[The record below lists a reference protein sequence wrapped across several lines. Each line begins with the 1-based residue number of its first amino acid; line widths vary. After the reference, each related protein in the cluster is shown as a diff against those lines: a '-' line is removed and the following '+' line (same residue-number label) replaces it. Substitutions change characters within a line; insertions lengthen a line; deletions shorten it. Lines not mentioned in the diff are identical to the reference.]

1 MGWIGW
7 DHLYR
12 LRDFTFPQVGEAD
25 HTLGQT
31 WRFGV
36 WVNGKFSW
44 SDDESFSR
52 KLAYVHNSLVTDVTL
67 DDPNKLGVRL
77 VINDAFHHRKPV
89 WLKRMAVTNLRQEAA
104 DVRLFFHH
112 NVAMG
117 GTTNR
122 NGVKYYPQRRA
133 LTANRTHY
141 WIMASAMVEGG
152 EVGFSDYSCG
162 QKGFNGKEGTYKD
175 AEDGELARGHVAQG
189 SVDSVG
195 GIRLHLEPGET
206 KVAYY
211 WLVFGEDFDS
221 VNEVEETVRS
231 HPDQLI
237 QSTTKYWQY
246 WLAKNTAA
254 LSRSD
259 VCFSNSP
266 ANPAKKESHG
276 NGLADLSQGLKDLYD
291 RSLLVV
297 RMLSSVSG
305 AIMAAVDDDQLDFN
319 RDGYDYCWPRDGA
332 INAAAM
338 DAAGFGEISRSFY
351 AFIRRVRTKKG
362 YLGHRYTPSGA
373 PGSTWHPDVGVNG
386 EIQLPIQEDET
397 ALAVLGAWH
406 HYRAHRDTEYMYESA
421 DNLYSN
427 FIVPA
432 ADFLCRYVD
441 ASGLPLPSWD
451 LWEEKRGVHA
461 WTVATVYAG
470 LCAAARLAKPVDA
483 DRGEKRAEKY
493 KEAAAKVKSAF
504 EAKFYS
510 ESLGRFVSRLTET
523 GEQASIIDASM
534 HGIWYFGLLPVNDE
548 RVVRTMQ
555 AVRDALWVKTE
566 VGGMA
571 RLEGDYYFRQSDKY
585 PGNPWIIC
593 TMWELQW
600 QIARAKTLADLAPV
614 RELLEHWLLKRTNSA
629 GLLAEQVHP
638 DTGDA
643 LSVCPLGWSHAQVI
657 LAIVEYV
664 AKFEQLGGV
673 VATHE

>member
-52 KLAYVHNSLVTDVTL
+52 RLAYVHNSLVTDVTL

-77 VINDAFHHRKPV
+77 GINDVIHHRKPLY
-89 WLKRMAVTNLRQEAA
+89 LKRMAVANLRQEAA

-117 GTTNR
+117 ATTNR
-122 NGVKYYPQRRA
+122 NCVKYFPQRKVLIA
-133 LTANRTHY
+133 YRTHY
-141 WIMASAMVEGG
+141 WIMSNAMVEGG
-152 EVGFSDYSCG
+152 EPGFTDYSCG
-162 QKGFNGKEGTYKD
+162 QKGFNGKEGTYVD
-175 AEDGELARGHVAQG
+175 AEDGELGRGSVAQG

-206 KVAYY
+206 KIAYY
-211 WLVFGEDFDS
+211 WLVFGEDFNS
-221 VNEVEETVRS
+221 VDEVEQSVQS

-246 WLAKNTAA
+246 WLAKNKGMLT
-254 LSRSD
+254 RSD
-259 VCFSNSP
+259 VALSNSP
-266 ANPAKKESHG
+266 ANSSKHEAAG
-276 NGLADLSQGLKDLYD
+276 AGLADLSPAVKNLYD

-297 RMLSSVSG
+297 RMLSSASG

-332 INAAAM
+332 LNAAAM
-338 DAAGFGEISRSFY
+338 DAAGFAEISRNFY
-351 AFIRRVRTKKG
+351 AFLRRVRMKKG
-362 YLGHRYTPSGA
+362 YVGHRYTPSGDL
-373 PGSTWHPDVGVNG
+373 GSTWHGDVGAEG
-386 EIQLPIQEDET
+386 DIQLPIQEDET

-406 HYRAHRDTEYMYESA
+406 HYRAHRDTEYMYESEN
-421 DNLYSN
+421 NLYSN
-427 FIVPA
+427 FVVPA

-441 ASGLPLPSWD
+441 ESGLPLPSWD

-461 WTVATVYAG
+461 WTVAAVYAG
-470 LCAAARLAKPVDA
+470 LCAAARLSKPVDA
-483 DRGEKRAEKY
+483 DHGEKRAEKY
-493 KEAAAKVKSAF
+493 EAAAARVKAAF

-510 ESLGRFVSRLTET
+510 EKLGRFVSRLTDK
-523 GEQASIIDASM
+523 GEQAEIVDASM
-534 HGIWYFGLLPVNDE
+534 HGIWYFGLLPVDDE

-555 AVRDALWVKTE
+555 AVRDTLWVKTS
-566 VGGMA
+566 VGGMS
-571 RLEGDYYFRQSDKY
+571 RLEGDYYFRKNDKY

-593 TMWELQW
+593 TMWDAQW
-600 QIARAKTLADLAPV
+600 QIARAKSLADLAPV
-614 RELLEHWLLKRTNSA
+614 KGLLEGWLLNRTNSA

-638 DTGDA
+638 DTGEA

-664 AKFEQLGGV
+664 AKFEELGG
-673 VATHE
+673 AEAQA